1 MDLLLSMPTIGI
13 AAEARYGMAGG
24 GVGERELKGI
34 GVLDISTVASELES
48 GFVRV
53 RNFVLSS
60 TLCLLHLLTIIYLV
74 LNRL

>member
-1 MDLLLSMPTIGI
+1 
-13 AAEARYGMAGG
+13 MAGG
-24 GVGERELKGI
+24 GELKGN

-60 TLCLLHLLTIIYLV
+60 TLCLQHLLHLQWTVKIALFCKDMLF
-74 LNRL
+74 